1 MKSLIVLAAILVCAS
16 PYFCSAQTIEPSIG
30 FNNTWLLDKYYER
43 LTRSDSVCSA
53 MNFSDFEIR
62 RIYFSGKD
70 SVLSIGSLI
79 EGNRESFIVKS
90 PNEIYIAKSPFF
102 RNPYTL
108 SLATKAGKAFL
119 ALHEIKESNNDTIF
133 YVSLPREYGTFD
145 GFEHFVND
153 KSFTGTY
160 ISKDQKLRLN
170 FSQDGQIEG
179 FEDFNQYV
187 VHHHT
192 LTSFDI
198 VTFQKKEQQTTNENT
213 FEKIMKHKS
222 FHWKKLGEN
231 ILLYNLSDETPVAE
245 ISTFFAKLN
254 KVNSQ

>member
-1 MKSLIVLAAILVCAS
+1 VKSLIVLAAILVCVS
-16 PYFCSAQTIEPSIG
+16 PYFCSAQTIEPSSG

-43 LTRSDSVCSA
+43 LTKSDSVCSA

-62 RIYFSGKD
+62 RIYFNRKD
-70 SVLSIGSLI
+70 SILIIGSLI
-79 EGNRESFIVKS
+79 EGNRESFFVRS
-90 PNEIYIAKSPFF
+90 PNEIYVAKSPFF

-119 ALHEIKESNNDTIF
+119 ALHEIKESSNDTIF

-153 KSFTGTY
+153 KSFAGTY
-160 ISKDQKLRLN
+160 ISEDQKLRLN

-198 VTFQKKEQQTTNENT
+198 ITFQKKGRNNIIQEA
-213 FEKIMKHKS
+213 FEKTIKDRS
-222 FHWKKLGEN
+222 YHWRKVGKN
-231 ILLYNLSDETPVAE
+231 ILLYNLSDETPVAD
-245 ISTFFAKLN
+245 ITTLFAELK
-254 KVNSQ
+254 KVD